1 MFFLSRRPVNL
12 FLEIHHVHGVALN
25 LFTHNI
31 APLRKSLRGDAQVMA
46 IHVKNSDGGRSTGH
60 AWLGCDTDGTCVRFS
75 NRSVG
80 FRHRSIGVGIRCV
93 LVPTRHV
100 FESNDAVVIHVALPY
115 TIFCLAGP
123 SSAPSAVP
131 RHPPTPYGFVG
142 MHVVHIG
149 NGAIFAKRE
158 NFRAFR
164 GVLEFIE
171 SARVA
176 GMVICAV
183 VDVDGEDVIVFTA
196 WIPRGYGTSFRVIDP
211 NHVFYPLDFDHAIID
226 ESIKGCKLFTGIDTP
241 PEPLSTRFM
250 QRTED
255 SRYTIFLQFKEIIGD
270 VVNVCDDSFVSCAF
284 GIPFG
289 GAWLETCR
297 EIEISVFATV
307 CRTLDIEGVF
317 FI

>member
-1 MFFLSRRPVNL
+1 MFFCRAALRPINL
-12 FLEIHHVHGVALN
+12 FLEIHRIHNVSLN
-25 LFTHNI
+25 LSTYNI
-31 APLRKSLRGDAQVMA
+31 VPLRKFSHADAQIMTV
-46 IHVKNSDGGRSTGH
+46 HVKNPNGGCSPGH
-60 AWLGCDTDGTCVRFS
+60 AWHGCDTSGTCVRL
-75 NRSVG
+75 G
-80 FRHRSIGVGIRCV
+80 YCYV

-100 FESNDAVVIHVALPY
+100 FESNDTLVIHVAFPY

-123 SSAPSAVP
+123 SSAPSAIP

-149 NGAIFAKRE
+149 NGAIFAERE

-211 NHVFYPLDFDHAIID
+211 NHVFYTLDFDHAVID
-226 ESIKGCKLFTGIDTP
+226 ESIKGCKLFSGIDTP
-241 PEPLSTRFM
+241 PEPLSASFM
-250 QRTED
+250 QGAKD
-255 SRYTIFLQFKEIIGD
+255 SRYTFFLQFKEVIGD
-270 VVNVCDDSFVSCAF
+270 VVNVGYDSFVSSTF

-307 CRTLDIEGVF
+307 CRTLDIEGIF
-317 FI
+317 FV